1 MLQACQI
8 HGMLRLERCCLAVYI
23 VLYIVLSCHY
33 GLQLCS
39 CFVAPHPPS
48 GQMLAVEMPWLAN
61 LQKHPLAKI
70 FGKSLGIP
78 ASVFP
83 LPVAAIPQNWH
94 FSVM

>member
-1 MLQACQI
+1 MLSS
-8 HGMLRLERCCLAVYI
+8 CLHRA
-23 VLYIVLSCHY
+23 LYRFVMSLWFTA
-33 GLQLCS
+33 LFF
-39 CFVAPHPPS
+39 FVAPHPPS